1 MADHKVDLREK
12 IRVALAAMS
21 DDDFASDSE
30 RLLGVIGYRS
40 ERTLPDQSGD
50 PGEFCETFPA
60 KNLNTATEQEFL
72 GNATRANVLF
82 QYTDEEIAAVG
93 PQRRLIGDTQ
103 FNTGNSR
110 SFLFTAV
117 KLRGDGY
124 PRGKYAQFTREVNK
138 RFPSIPAVVLF
149 RTASGL
155 LTLAFVHRRQ
165 NRSDPERDVLGRV
178 SLIRQINPSDPHRA
192 HLDILAELSMGDRF
206 IWMDSHGKHRNFD
219 GLLAAWL
226 DALDTEELNRRFYRE
241 LKGWFDWAVV
251 EATFPTGVPREQPP
265 QRHVIR
271 LITRLLFV
279 WFIKEKGLVAD
290 GLFVEAQVTRM
301 LKDYDRDAGDSYY
314 RAVLQNLFF
323 ATLNTPIE
331 ERGFRE
337 PGSRRGYNRQYR
349 LTSRYRYIREIADGD
364 ALVALFARTPF
375 INGGLFDCLDS
386 LEHKGENAYRIDY
399 FSDNVID
406 PGRAGHEYGAL
417 SIPNR
422 LFFAED
428 GNNRG
433 LITLFDRYKFTVE
446 ENTPAETEV
455 ALDPELLGKVFENLL
470 ASVNAETGENVRKH
484 SGSYYTPREV
494 VDYMI
499 DEALVRALRDK
510 AMPPETDVSWWD
522 GILHYLLDYDDA
534 DELFDEDQKRRVVQ
548 AIAELRVLDPAVG
561 SGAFPM
567 GVLHKLTLALRR
579 LDPDNKIWADTQRD
593 IAVRRADAAFWIPV
607 QQERGA
613 ALQQINDTFERYKG
627 SDFGRKL
634 YLIQRCIFGVDNDP
648 NATEIAKL
656 RFFISLAIEQQT
668 NADPGSNFGI
678 HPLPNLETR
687 FVTADSL
694 LGLEHPAQPQLSE
707 HTEPILRIESQ
718 LAAIREERFHARTR
732 REKERM
738 RDDDQRLRDTLAKRL
753 EEAAFPPDD
762 ARKIAAWDP
771 ADQSVMADTRD
782 ATTWFDPEFMFGV
795 RDGFNIV
802 ISNPPYAQL
811 QKDGG
816 RLGRLYK
823 DAGYETF
830 ARTGDIYQLFYE
842 KGFELLASD
851 GFLSYITSNSWL
863 KAEYGKSTRRHM
875 SERLA
880 VLRLLEM
887 GKDVFENVIVDASI
901 LIGRAGNTRE
911 TGKAV
916 DMDRLDDKSFPPR
929 EEYWNEFRPDTNKP
943 WSIMSRAERS
953 VMDKMQAKGTP
964 LGEWDVKINYGIKT
978 GYNQAFIID
987 TATRD
992 ALIAEDPKSAE
1003 IIKPMLRGR
1012 DIQRFRARWAGVW
1025 LMFVPWH
1032 FPLHLD
1038 PLISG
1043 NSSEAEEAF
1052 KGKYP
1057 AVYNHLLKHKTRLAS
1072 RNKAETGIRYE
1083 WYALQRWA
1091 ANYHQEFAKEKLFW
1105 MDMTPTGRFAYS
1117 DDEIYCNDKGFIMGG
1132 ESLKYLCA
1140 ILNSS
1145 LITWQMKNIA
1155 LTTGMGLM
1163 QWKKFAVQRLLI
1175 PEIPAGKQRPF
1186 VNLVDSILEAKAANP
1201 DSDTRKQEEEID
1213 RLVYD
1218 LYGLTDAEVA
1228 ELGAWRNRSDK
1239 EKRA

>member
-1 MADHKVDLREK
+1 MADNQVDLRNK
-12 IRVALAAMS
+12 IRAALAAIS
-21 DDDFASDSE
+21 GADFANE
-30 RLLGVIGYRS
+30 AQALLHVLDYRS
-40 ERTLPDQSGD
+40 ERTLPDQSGAVD
-50 PGEFCETFPA
+50 EFIAQDLVEIKRRDT
-60 KNLNTATEQEFL
+60 KSEREFL
-72 GNATRANVLF
+72 DNAASVRVIFQVTDSEISEATPQGTLF
-82 QYTDEEIAAVG
+82 QFDEFEESKAK
-93 PQRRLIGDTQ
+93 
-103 FNTGNSR
+103 
-110 SFLFTAV
+110 SFLFMAV
-117 KLRGDGY
+117 ELKGETY
-124 PRGKYAQFTREVNK
+124 PRGRYGRFTREINK
-138 RFPSIPAVVLF
+138 RLLMPAVVLF
-149 RTASGL
+149 RTTSGL
-155 LTLAFVHRRQ
+155 LTLAFVHRRP
-165 NRSDPERDVLGRV
+165 NKRDRGRDVLGRV
-178 SLIRQINPSDPHRA
+178 SLVREIDPADPHRA
-192 HLDILAELSMGDRF
+192 HLDILADLSLKARF
-206 IWMDSHGKHRNFD
+206 GWMDSRGKQRNFD
-219 GLLAAWL
+219 GLLDAWL
-226 DALDTEELNRRFYRE
+226 DALDTEALNRRFYRE
-241 LKGWFDWAVV
+241 LKNWFDRAVV
-251 EATFPTGVPREQPP
+251 EATFPTGVPNGQPP
-265 QRHVIR
+265 QRHIIR

-279 WFIKEKGLVAD
+279 WFIKEKGLVED
-290 GLFVEAQVTRM
+290 DLFVEAKVKQL
-301 LKDYDRDAGDSYY
+301 LKGYDCSAGDSYY

-323 ATLNTPIE
+323 ATLNTPLE
-331 ERGFRE
+331 ERGFRD

-349 LTSRYRYIREIADGD
+349 LTSRYRYKKEIANAD
-364 ALVALFARTPF
+364 ALKELFDKTPF

-386 LEHKGENAYRIDY
+386 LEHKGKDAYRIDY

-406 PGRAGHEYGAL
+406 PVRAGHEYGAL

-428 GNNRG
+428 NNNRG
-433 LITLFDRYKFTVE
+433 LITLFGRYKFTVE

-499 DEALVRALRDK
+499 DEALVAALREK

-522 GILHYLLDYDDA
+522 GILHYLLDYNDA

-613 ALQQINDTFERYKG
+613 ALQQINDTFERYKD

-668 NADPGSNFGI
+668 NADPDSNFGI

-694 LGLEHPAQPQLSE
+694 LGLEHPAQPPLSE
-707 HTEPILRIESQ
+707 HMEPILRIESQ

-738 RDDDQRLRDTLAKRL
+738 RVDDQRLRDALANRL

-762 ARKIAAWDP
+762 ACKIAAWDP
-771 ADQSVMADTRD
+771 ADQSIMADTRD
-782 ATTWFDPEFMFGV
+782 ATAWFDPEFMFGV
-795 RDGFNIV
+795 RDGFDIV

-830 ARTGDIYQLFYE
+830 VRTGDIYQLFYE
-842 KGFELLASD
+842 KGFQLLAEG

-863 KAEYGKSTRRHM
+863 KAQYGKSTRHHM
-875 SERLA
+875 SKRLE

-901 LIGRAGNTRE
+901 LIGRAGKTRE

-916 DMDRLDDKSFPPR
+916 DMDRLADKSFPPH
-929 EEYWNEFRPDTNKP
+929 EKYWNEFRPDTDKP
-943 WSIMSRAERS
+943 WIILSGAERS

-964 LGEWDVKINYGIKT
+964 LADWDVRINRGIIT
-978 GYNQAFIID
+978 GYNRAFLIDDSTKQA
-987 TATRD
+987 
-992 ALIAEDPKSAE
+992 LVKEDPKSAD
-1003 IIKPMLRGR
+1003 IIKPVLRGR
-1012 DIQRFRARWAGVW
+1012 DIQRYRAKWADLWLIDTHNGYGGVPA
-1025 LMFVPWH
+1025 VDIVDYPVVQA
-1032 FPLHLD
+1032 HLD
-1038 PLISG
+1038 SFYPQL
-1043 NSSEAEEAF
+1043 EKRQD
-1052 KGKYP
+1052 KGRTP
-1057 AVYNHLLKHKTRLAS
+1057 YNL
-1072 RNKAETGIRYE
+1072 RNCAYYE
-1083 WYALQRWA
+1083 
-1091 ANYHQEFAKEKLFW
+1091 EFAKEKLFW
-1105 MDMTPTGRFAYS
+1105 IDLTENGRFAYDNGQMFS
-1117 DDEIYCNDKGFIMGG
+1117 VNTVYMISGI
-1132 ESLKYLCA
+1132 SIKYLCA
-1140 ILNSS
+1140 MLNSK
-1145 LITWQMKNIA
+1145 LLTWYMKNAA
-1155 LTTGMGLM
+1155 LTSGIGTTR
-1163 QWKKFAVQRLLI
+1163 WFAVTVGAIPIPCTSTAKRRPLI
-1175 PEIPAGKQRPF
+1175 
-1186 VNLVDSILEAKAANP
+1186 NLVDSILEAKAANP
-1201 DSDTRKQEEEID
+1201 DSDTSKQEEEID
-1213 RLVYD
+1213 WLVYD

-1228 ELGAWRNRSDK
+1228 ELGAWPNRTDK
-1239 EKRA
+1239 EKRP

>member
-1 MADHKVDLREK
+1 MADNQVDLRNK
-12 IRVALAAMS
+12 IRAALAAIS
-21 DDDFASDSE
+21 GAVFANE
-30 RLLGVIGYRS
+30 AQALLHVLDYRS
-40 ERTLPDQSGD
+40 ERTLPDQSGSVD
-50 PGEFCETFPA
+50 EFIAQDLVEIKRRDT
-60 KNLNTATEQEFL
+60 KSEREFL
-72 GNATRANVLF
+72 DNAASVRVIFQVTDSEISEATPQGTLF
-82 QYTDEEIAAVG
+82 QFDEFEMSNA
-93 PQRRLIGDTQ
+93 Q
-103 FNTGNSR
+103 
-110 SFLFTAV
+110 SFLFMAV
-117 KLRGDGY
+117 ELKGETY
-124 PRGKYAQFTREVNK
+124 PRGRYGRFTREINK
-138 RFPSIPAVVLF
+138 RLAMPAVVLF
-149 RTASGL
+149 RTAGGL
-155 LTLAFVHRRQ
+155 LTLAFVQRRE
-165 NRSDPERDVLGRV
+165 SKTDSGRDVLGRV
-178 SLIRQINPSDPHRA
+178 KLIREINPDDPHRA
-192 HLDILAELSMGDRF
+192 HLDILIDLSLESRLR
-206 IWMDSHGKHRNFD
+206 WMDSHGKQHNFD
-219 GLLAAWL
+219 GLLDAWL
-226 DALDTEELNRRFYRE
+226 DTLDTEELNRRFYRE
-241 LKGWFDWAVV
+241 LKGWFDWAIV
-251 EATFPTGVPREQPP
+251 EATFPTGVPKEQPP

-290 GLFVEAQVTRM
+290 DLFVEAQVTQM
-301 LKDYDRDAGDSYY
+301 LKDYDRNACDSYY

-331 ERGFRE
+331 ERGFRD
-337 PGSRRGYNRQYR
+337 PGSRRGYNRQHR
-349 LTSRYRYIREIADGD
+349 ITSRYRYKEEIADAD

-386 LEHKGENAYRIDY
+386 LEHKGKNAYRIDY

-406 PGRAGHEYGAL
+406 PGRAGYEYGAL

-428 GNNRG
+428 DEKRG
-433 LITLFDRYKFTVE
+433 LITLFGRYKFTVE

-499 DEALVRALRDK
+499 DEALVHALRDR

-522 GILHYLLDYDDA
+522 DILHYLLDYNDA
-534 DELFDEDQKRRVVQ
+534 GELFNEDQKRRVVR

-579 LDPDNKIWADTQRD
+579 LDPNNKLWADTQRD
-593 IAVRRADAAFWIPV
+593 IAVRRADAAFWIPL

-613 ALQQINDTFERYKG
+613 ALQQINDTFERYKD

-668 NADPGSNFGI
+668 NADPDSNFGI

-694 LGLEHPAQPQLSE
+694 LGLEQPAQPSLSE
-707 HTEPILRIESQ
+707 QAEPILRIERQ

-738 RDDDQRLRDTLAKRL
+738 RDDDQRLRYALATRL
-753 EEAAFPPDD
+753 EEAAFPSAD
-762 ARKIAAWDP
+762 ARKISAWDP
-771 ADQSVMADTRD
+771 ADQSIMADTRD
-782 ATTWFDPEFMFGV
+782 ATAWFDPEFMFGI
-795 RDGFNIV
+795 RDGFDIV

-842 KGFELLASD
+842 KGFELLAPD

-875 SERLA
+875 SKRLG

-901 LIGRAGNTRE
+901 LIGRPGETGE

-916 DMDRLDDKSFPPR
+916 DMDRLSDKTFPPD
-929 EEYWNEFRPDTNKP
+929 EKLWAEFRPRRDEV
-943 WSIMSRAERS
+943 WSILSPLEQS
-953 VMDKMQAKGTP
+953 VMDKMEAQGTP
-964 LGEWDVKINYGIKT
+964 LVEWDVKINMGIKT
-978 GYNQAFIID
+978 GFNKAFIID
-987 TATRD
+987 NTTKE
-992 ALIAEDPKSAE
+992 ALIAQDPGSAD
-1003 IIKPMLRGR
+1003 IIKPVLRGR
-1012 DIQRFRARWAGVW
+1012 DIQRYRAKWADLWLIDTHNGYGGVPA
-1025 LMFVPWH
+1025 V
-1032 FPLHLD
+1032 D
-1038 PLISG
+1038 IVD
-1043 NSSEAEEAF
+1043 
-1052 KGKYP
+1052 YP
-1057 AVYNHLLKHKTRLAS
+1057 AVQAHLDSFYPQLAKRQDKGKTPYNLRSCA
-1072 RNKAETGIRYE
+1072 Y
-1083 WYALQRWA
+1083 YD
-1091 ANYHQEFAKEKLFW
+1091 EFSKEKLFW
-1105 MDMTPTGRFAYS
+1105 MQMSGSGRFSYA
-1117 DDEIYCNDKGFIMGG
+1117 EGG
-1132 ESLKYLCA
+1132 MFSNQKAFMITGPSLKYLCGL
-1140 ILNSS
+1140 LNSTLS
-1145 LITWQMKNIA
+1145 TWFMKNTGV
-1155 LTTGMGLM
+1155 TTGMGLV
-1163 QWKKFAVQRLLI
+1163 QWDKFSVQRLPI
-1175 PEIPAGKQRPF
+1175 PEISAEEQRPF
-1186 VNLVDSILEAKAANP
+1186 THTGRTHPGGERCGP
-1201 DSDTRKQEEEID
+1201 
-1213 RLVYD
+1213 
-1218 LYGLTDAEVA
+1218 
-1228 ELGAWRNRSDK
+1228 LGGH
-1239 EKRA
+1239 E

>member
-1 MADHKVDLREK
+1 MADSQVVLRNK
-12 IRVALAAMS
+12 IRAALAAIS
-21 DDDFASDSE
+21 GADFADE
-30 RLLGVIGYRS
+30 AQALLGVLGYSS

-50 PGEFCETFPA
+50 PGEFLAQDLYQIKRRDT
-60 KNLNTATEQEFL
+60 KSEQEFL
-72 GNATRANVLF
+72 ENASSVRVVFQVTDSEIAEATPQGTLF
-82 QYTDEEIAAVG
+82 QFDEFEKSNA
-93 PQRRLIGDTQ
+93 Q
-103 FNTGNSR
+103 
-110 SFLFTAV
+110 SFLFMAV
-117 KLRGDGY
+117 ELKGETY
-124 PRGKYAQFTREVNK
+124 PRGRYGRFTREINK
-138 RFPSIPAVVLF
+138 RLAMPAVVLF
-149 RTASGL
+149 RTADGL
-155 LTLAFVHRRQ
+155 LTLAFVQRRGSKTE
-165 NRSDPERDVLGRV
+165 RGRDVLGRV
-178 SLIRQINPSDPHRA
+178 SLIREIIPNDPHRA
-192 HLDILAELSMGDRF
+192 HLDILAELSLEERLQWMGSR
-206 IWMDSHGKHRNFD
+206 GKQRDFD
-219 GLLAAWL
+219 GLLDAWL

-251 EATFPTGVPREQPP
+251 EATFPTGVPKEQPP

-279 WFIKEKGLVAD
+279 WFIKEKGLVSD
-290 GLFVEAQVTRM
+290 DLFVEAQVAQM
-301 LKDYDRDAGDSYY
+301 LKDYDRNAGDSYY

-331 ERGFRE
+331 ERGFRD

-349 LTSRYRYIREIADGD
+349 LTSRYRYKEEIADAD

-386 LEHKGENAYRIDY
+386 LEHKGANAYRIDY

-406 PGRAGHEYGAL
+406 PGRAGYEYGAL

-422 LFFAED
+422 LFFCED
-428 GNNRG
+428 DNKRG

-499 DEALVRALRDK
+499 DEALVAALREK
-510 AMPPETDVSWWD
+510 AMPPDTDVSWWD
-522 GILHYLLDYDDA
+522 DLLHYLLDYDDA
-534 DELFDEDQKRRVVQ
+534 DELFNENQKRRVVQ

-579 LDPDNKIWADTQRD
+579 LDPDNKLWADTQRD
-593 IAVRRADAAFWIPV
+593 IAARRADAAFWIPV

-613 ALQQINDTFERYKG
+613 ALQQINDTFERYKE

-668 NADPGSNFGI
+668 NADPDSNFGI

-707 HTEPILRIESQ
+707 HMEPILRIESQ

-753 EEAAFPPDD
+753 QEAAFPPDD

-782 ATTWFDPEFMFGV
+782 ATAWFDPEFMFGV

-816 RLGRLYK
+816 RLGKLYK

-842 KGFELLASD
+842 KGFELLAPD

-901 LIGRAGNTRE
+901 LIGRAGKTGE

-916 DMDRLDDKSFPPR
+916 DMDRLADKSFPPD
-929 EEYWNEFRPDTNKP
+929 EKLWAEFRPRRDKP
-943 WSIMSRAERS
+943 WSILSLTERS
-953 VMDKMQAKGTP
+953 AMDKMQANGTP
-964 LGEWDVKINYGIKT
+964 LGEWDVKINMGIKT
-978 GYNQAFIID
+978 GFNKAFMID
-987 TATRD
+987 NTTRE
-992 ALIAEDPKSAE
+992 ALIAQDPGSAV
-1003 IIKPMLRGR
+1003 IIKPVLRGR
-1012 DIQRFRARWAGVW
+1012 DIQRYRAKWADLW
-1025 LMFVPWH
+1025 LIDTHNGYDGIPAV
-1032 FPLHLD
+1032 D
-1038 PLISG
+1038 IG
-1043 NSSEAEEAF
+1043 D
-1052 KGKYP
+1052 YP
-1057 AVYNHLLKHKTRLAS
+1057 AVQAHLDTFYPQLEKRQDKGRTPYNL
-1072 RNKAETGIRYE
+1072 RNCAYYE
-1083 WYALQRWA
+1083 
-1091 ANYHQEFAKEKLFW
+1091 EFFKEKLLW
-1105 MDMTPTGRFAYS
+1105 IDLTENGRFAYV
-1117 DDEIYCNDKGFIMGG
+1117 DDQIFSVNTVYMISGVSI
-1132 ESLKYLCA
+1132 KYLCA
-1140 ILNSS
+1140 MLNSK
-1145 LITWQMKNIA
+1145 LLTWYMKNAA
-1155 LTTGMGLM
+1155 LTSGMGTTR
-1163 QWKKFAVQRLLI
+1163 WFAVSVGAI
-1175 PEIPAGKQRPF
+1175 PIPRISTARQRPF
-1186 VNLVDSILEAKAANP
+1186 INLVDSILEAKADNS
-1201 DSDTRKQEEEID
+1201 DSDTSKQEKEID

-1228 ELGAWRNRSDK
+1228 ELGAWPNRTDK
-1239 EKRA
+1239 EKRL